1 VTRRPGTRRASCT
14 GRAPGTGC
22 QGGQAALEVVAL
34 LPLLV
39 ALALLAVQVA
49 SVLGAA
55 SQAQDRARAKAMQ
68 ADGPPGSL
76 VAVEGSARP
85 PALTV
90 LAARGGAIHVR
101 AAVRVP

>member
-1 VTRRPGTRRASCT
+1 MRRRWGAWGVPCA
-14 GRAPGTGC
+14 GRAWGAGRER
-22 QGGQAALEVVAL
+22 GQAALEVVAL

-68 ADGPPGSL
+68 VTGRPGSL

-85 PALTV
+85 PALTA
-90 LAARGGAIHVR
+90 LGARGDAVR
-101 AAVRVP
+101 VRVAVRVP